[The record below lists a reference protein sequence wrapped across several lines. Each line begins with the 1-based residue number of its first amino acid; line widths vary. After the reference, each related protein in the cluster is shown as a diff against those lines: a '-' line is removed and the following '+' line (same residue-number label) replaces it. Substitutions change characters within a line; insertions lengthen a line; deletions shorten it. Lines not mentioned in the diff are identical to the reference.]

1 MEVLKK
7 HPGARLLFAG
17 SGPLLPVC
25 RNIVR
30 YHGCGDAVIFLDDVD
45 SQTLQ
50 QLYANATGFVQH
62 SITAEDGDMEG
73 TPVSVLEASA
83 AGLPV
88 VSTKHAGIPAV
99 VVDGQ
104 TGLLVEE
111 HDVETMAE
119 YMIRLLDDREYA
131 MSLGRQGREFVRN
144 NFSMEKH
151 IGVLNGLIN
160 K

>member
-1 MEVLKK
+1 M
-7 HPGARLLFAG
+7 
-17 SGPLLPVC
+17 
-25 RNIVR
+25 
-30 YHGCGDAVIFLDDVD
+30 
-45 SQTLQ
+45 
-50 QLYANATGFVQH
+50 
-62 SITAEDGDMEG
+62 
-73 TPVSVLEASA
+73 LEASA

-88 VSTKHAGIPAV
+88 VSTLHAGIPAV

-104 TGLLVEE
+104 TGLLVQE
-111 HDVETMAE
+111 HDVERMAQ